1 MTRQRLF
8 PVVLVICLAMA
19 AITPARA
26 AEYVLD
32 VIPGDAMG
40 FLVVNRLAETD
51 AKIQQTAQQMGL
63 PAISPLTMF
72 KTRDGIKGGVDEKR
86 SAALVAMPA
95 EDPGSK
101 PAVLFVLPVSDF
113 QKLIEPFEPDD
124 PSATIVQVQGR
135 EGPALVAEL
144 KGYALATEP
153 KHRQVLEKALNSQQP
168 GADLALLR
176 PWLAEQ
182 EIAGVLTTSGVQQAC
197 DKVLEGPQGRGLPQR
212 PCPGDER
219 RRLRKRAPRPERLV
233 RPLVTRRSQDRLGG
247 LRQRR
252 QSLRP

>member
-1 MTRQRLF
+1 MTRRRLF
-8 PVVLVICLAMA
+8 PILLLICLAMA
-19 AITPARA
+19 APAPARA
-26 AEYVLD
+26 AEDLLD
-32 VIPGDAMG
+32 LIPGDALG

-63 PAISPLTMF
+63 PPISPLTMF

-124 PSATIVQVQGR
+124 PTAAIVQVQGR

-144 KGYALATEP
+144 PAL
-153 KHRQVLEKALNSQQP
+153 H
-168 GADLALLR
+168 
-176 PWLAEQ
+176 
-182 EIAGVLTTSGVQQAC
+182 
-197 DKVLEGPQGRGLPQR
+197 
-212 PCPGDER
+212 
-219 RRLRKRAPRPERLV
+219 
-233 RPLVTRRSQDRLGG
+233 
-247 LRQRR
+247 
-252 QSLRP
+252 